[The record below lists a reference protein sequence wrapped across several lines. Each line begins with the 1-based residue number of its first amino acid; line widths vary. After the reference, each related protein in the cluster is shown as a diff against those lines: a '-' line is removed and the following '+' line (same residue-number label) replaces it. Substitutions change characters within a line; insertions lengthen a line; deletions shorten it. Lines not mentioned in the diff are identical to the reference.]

1 MRAIRDLKRGDRFT
15 FIKFEEL
22 DYSWIWVRGPFSS
35 NKLGCI
41 CYKLTDMS
49 VKIYL
54 DGDKVI
60 YDL

>member
-1 MRAIRDLKRGDRFT
+1 MKAIRYLRRGDRFT

-22 DYSWIWVRGPFSS
+22 NYNWCWVRGPYSS
-35 NKLGCI
+35 SKLGYI

-54 DGDKVI
+54 DGDRVV